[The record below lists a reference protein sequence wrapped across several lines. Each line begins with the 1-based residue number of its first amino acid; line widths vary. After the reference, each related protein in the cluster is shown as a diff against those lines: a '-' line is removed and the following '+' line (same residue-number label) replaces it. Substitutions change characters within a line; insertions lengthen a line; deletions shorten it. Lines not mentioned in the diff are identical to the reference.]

1 MEDRRRLLLG
11 LLILIG
17 LAARL
22 GVANAIHDGLNAA
35 PIPGSDAFE
44 YANYAWNLSQGRG
57 YRGISPGVRDKDHLT
72 AYRPPGTSVVWA
84 GVYRV
89 IAPTPLSEH
98 RHAVVRILHCVI
110 GSLTILLVY
119 FVGVACFGR
128 SVPSVPLIAA
138 SLYAVWPASLVYSG
152 ELLSEP
158 LGTFWLMAYVAV
170 SLSVAAR
177 PTMLRSIL
185 AGLLLGMAILVRPN
199 ALLMV
204 PLSLLWALWQF
215 RGAPRDRRRAVLI
228 PVVALL
234 ALMPWTVR
242 NYAIFNAFVPLST
255 GGGDVLL
262 GANNDV
268 VASDPDLYGYWIWP
282 GDIPQYAH
290 ALAAPDDEIVRDRLG
305 TRFALAWLKQHPDQW
320 LRLAWGRMRRA
331 WTPLLQPNAPTTY
344 RVASLV
350 FWGPVFFL
358 MALSLL
364 PTLIWALRRGE
375 PAWLL
380 HLVVLH
386 VVVGAVVFWGSSRF
400 RYPIEGVCIV
410 LATVPVGWILKRA
423 IYPAPRS
430 SSPRS
435 GDSIAAR
442 VQH

>member
-1 MEDRRRLLLG
+1 MEYRRRLFLG

-22 GVANAIHDGLNAA
+22 GVANAVHDGLNAA

-84 GVYRV
+84 GIYRV

-110 GSLTILLVY
+110 GALTTLLVY
-119 FVGVACFGR
+119 FVGEACFGR
-128 SVPSVPLIAA
+128 SVPSVPLLAA
-138 SLYAVWPASLVYSG
+138 SLYTVWPASLVYSG

-158 LGTFWLMAYVAV
+158 LGTFLLMAYVAV
-170 SLSVAAR
+170 SLSFAAT
-177 PTMLRSIL
+177 PTTLRSHSCRFDPRHGDPRSAQRSTHGSTFTL
-185 AGLLLGMAILVRPN
+185 VGTMAVPRCPEGSAAG
-199 ALLMV
+199 
-204 PLSLLWALWQF
+204 
-215 RGAPRDRRRAVLI
+215 VLI

-234 ALMPWTVR
+234 ALMPWAVR
-242 NYAIFNAFVPLST
+242 NYTVFNAFVPIST

-268 VASDPDLYGYWIWP
+268 VASDPNFYGYWIWP

-290 ALAAPDDEIVRDRLG
+290 AIATPNDEIVRDRIG
-305 TRFALAWLKQHPDQW
+305 TRLALEWLKQHPNQW
-320 LRLAWGRMRRA
+320 LRLAWARIRRA
-331 WTPLLQPNAPTTY
+331 WTPLLQPSAPTTY

-350 FWGPVFFL
+350 FWGPVLLL

-364 PTLIWALRRGE
+364 PTLVCALRRGE
-375 PAWLL
+375 PTWLL

-386 VVVGAVVFWGSSRF
+386 VVVGAVVFWGSSSLSL
-400 RYPIEGVCIV
+400 P
-410 LATVPVGWILKRA
+410 
-423 IYPAPRS
+423 
-430 SSPRS
+430 
-435 GDSIAAR
+435 
-442 VQH
+442 H